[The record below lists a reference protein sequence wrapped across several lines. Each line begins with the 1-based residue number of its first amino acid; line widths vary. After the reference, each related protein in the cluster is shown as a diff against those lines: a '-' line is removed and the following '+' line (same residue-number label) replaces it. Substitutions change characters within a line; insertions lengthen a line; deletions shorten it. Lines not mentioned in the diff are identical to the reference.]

1 MVIGFTAFSGRL
13 FSMQF
18 QPRWSVV
25 AQTASLNY
33 FIALSHKL
41 TYTSSDGG
49 YLRGEI
55 HLVNHRNP
63 LRVKSTFI
71 VIQRTVRGTVYYE
84 SWPPQSFICILQVE
98 LEVETLLD
106 SIFYISNEVSHENIF
121 T

>member
-1 MVIGFTAFSGRL
+1 MVIGFTTFSGRL

-25 AQTASLNY
+25 AQTTSLNY
-33 FIALSHKL
+33 FIVLSHKL
-41 TYTSSDGG
+41 TYASSDGG
-49 YLRGEI
+49 SLGGEI

-63 LRVKSTFI
+63 LHVRSTFI
-71 VIQRTVRGTVYYE
+71 VIQCIVRGTVYYE
-84 SWPPQSFICILQVE
+84 SWPPQSFILQVE

-106 SIFYISNEVSHENIF
+106 SILYFKRSV